1 MKPATSRRSFVNHL
15 GIAILLAGMSIGCFI
30 YWRSLQGD
38 PGAGDDDALAALE
51 DSRAYQQGVERNV
64 GAFGLLM
71 VQCTDAVAKLGE
83 PRPLAITIMVAANLA
98 AGGCFLV
105 AARLPVAPSA
115 KKEA

>member
-1 MKPATSRRSFVNHL
+1 MKPATSRRSFLNHL
-15 GIAILLAGMSIGCFI
+15 GIGIMLAGMSLGCFI

-38 PGAGDDDALAALE
+38 AGAGDGDATVAQE
-51 DSRAYQQGVERNV
+51 DSRAYQQGVERNL

-83 PRPLAITIMVAANLA
+83 PRPLAVTIMVAANLV

-105 AARLPVAPSA
+105 AARLPAAPA
-115 KKEA
+115 GK